1 VYELLVLSLLMHWP
15 LHAYK
20 IARMANNIIGPE
32 EQISRGTLSSLLA
45 RLEQAG
51 LIAPADPASVP
62 FPSDR
67 SSRVF
72 AITGKGRERFF
83 QLMLDT
89 TSHPGFYRR
98 LFHVKALHL
107 DFLPLEQQLFL
118 VEHFLQYCL
127 KLLHEK
133 QTEEQ
138 AFARSPTKQEHMSSP
153 FRRRALA
160 FMQLKVEQLQLEVAQ
175 AQSLRAQII
184 TLMQQAGERTPLIYD
199 SPEAPSRSSEE
210 G

>member
-1 VYELLVLSLLMHWP
+1 MYELLVFSLLMHWP

-20 IARMANNIIGPE
+20 IVRMANNIIGPE

-51 LIAPADPASVP
+51 LIAPADPARVP

-72 AITGKGRERFF
+72 AITPSGRERFF
-83 QLMLDT
+83 ELMLDT

-98 LFHVKALHL
+98 LFHIKALHL
-107 DFLPLEQQLFL
+107 EFLPPEQQLSL
-118 VEHFLQYCL
+118 VEHFLHHCQ
-127 KLLHEK
+127 KLLQSK

-138 AFARSPTKQEHMSSP
+138 AFSGSPTKQEHMRSP
-153 FRRRALA
+153 FRQRALG
-160 FMQLKVEQLQLEVAQ
+160 FMQFKVEQLQLEVIWAQ
-175 AQSLRAQII
+175 ALRAQIVA
-184 TLMQQAGERTPLIYD
+184 LVQQTDLGTPQIQEPL
-199 SPEAPSRSSEE
+199 ETPSHSRED
-210 G
+210 

>member
-1 VYELLVLSLLMHWP
+1 MYELLVLSLLMHWP

-45 RLEQAG
+45 RLEQTG
-51 LIAPADPASVP
+51 LIAPADPAGVP

-72 AITGKGRERFF
+72 TITGRGRERFF

-98 LFHVKALHL
+98 LFHIKALHL
-107 DFLPLEQQLFL
+107 EFLPTEQQLFL
-118 VEHFLQYCL
+118 VEHFLHHCQ
-127 KLLHEK
+127 KLIHEK

-153 FRRRALA
+153 FRQRALA

-175 AQSLRAQII
+175 AQALRAQII
-184 TLMQQAGERTPLIYD
+184 ALMQQTDLGTPQVQEPLETSSHSGE
-199 SPEAPSRSSEE
+199 S
-210 G
+210 